1 MKPNHPFLTLLKRTS
16 VASCPETMSLHQRN
30 IQRNT
35 RMETSSSLT
44 AVAGNGSVLSVSPI
58 EEDHFALEQLL
69 GETGW
74 PAPAAA
80 PSQLSRTATLTA
92 ALVALRRAEY
102 AVAICE
108 RDLGD
113 ASWKD
118 LLECTRGLMNP
129 PLLIVTSRL
138 ADEYL
143 WAEALNLGA
152 HDVLAKPFEPAEVTR
167 VVSLACL
174 RWQRERQ
181 PGIRFRPTTLSSR
194 RHSASYLVEGL

>member
-1 MKPNHPFLTLLKRTS
+1 MPRHQKEIFRGI
-16 VASCPETMSLHQRN
+16 PE
-30 IQRNT
+30 
-35 RMETSSSLT
+35 MERSSSPT
-44 AVAGNGSVLSVSPI
+44 AVAINGSVLSVSPI
-58 EEDHFALEQLL
+58 AEDHFALEQLL
-69 GETGW
+69 SDTRW
-74 PAPAAA
+74 PAPATA
-80 PSQLSRTATLTA
+80 PAQLSRTATLTA

-113 ASWKD
+113 ATWKD
-118 LLECTRGLMNP
+118 LLECTRQLMNP

-152 HDVLAKPFEPAEVTR
+152 HDVLAKPFEPEEVMR
-167 VVSLACL
+167 VVGLACL

-181 PGIRFRPTTLSSR
+181 PQSPSGRQRSATNGSR
-194 RHSASYLVEGL
+194 RLISSNACGWTVGCAD